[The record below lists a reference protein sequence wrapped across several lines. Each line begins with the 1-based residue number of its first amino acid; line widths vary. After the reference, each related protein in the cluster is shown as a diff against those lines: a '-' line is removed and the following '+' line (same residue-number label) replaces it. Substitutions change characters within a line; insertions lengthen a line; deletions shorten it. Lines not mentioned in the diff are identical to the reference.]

1 MNHNVINIKKKEN
14 KMTKGNIKK
23 ELEQELGIPFSKL
36 KFSQTKKITNF
47 FIKKINKEGFS
58 NDINNIILELMNKN
72 LISQELFFK
81 NIKKTD
87 NNFINFFFSK
97 ISFIEDITYLNLT
110 EKQILDNLDLIV
122 EKEEYQN
129 LFSTDRQYSTDFI
142 IKTTEKIL
150 KKIDISNIN
159 TLYKIKNYFYFI
171 LTYQKV
177 NENFISKYKEYIRFP
192 YLNEKN
198 LTPDIIFK
206 YIEEDFNIKSVAI
219 VLDEKDFFKYFYLK
233 YSQNEKNIM
242 KELISYLSSLE
253 KLREKEKEKINIISK
268 LFLEYF
274 NKNHIAFFIFEK
286 SKVSNA
292 IYNAIINNKDLS
304 SFISFFEKNPE
315 IAKKILKNDTDI
327 KQHIKT
333 LLEITK
339 IKEFLEK
346 KITFYKE
353 KKYPCT
359 YAKKTALIN
368 LFSFLKE
375 LEQIPGLKLAVKKVK
390 KQIKNKKINLKTDI
404 KNNNL

>member
-1 MNHNVINIKKKEN
+1 
-14 KMTKGNIKK
+14 MTKGNIKK

-253 KLREKEKEKINIISK
+253 KLREKEKEK
-268 LFLEYF
+268 F
-274 NKNHIAFFIFEK
+274 
-286 SKVSNA
+286 
-292 IYNAIINNKDLS
+292 
-304 SFISFFEKNPE
+304 
-315 IAKKILKNDTDI
+315 
-327 KQHIKT
+327 
-333 LLEITK
+333 
-339 IKEFLEK
+339 
-346 KITFYKE
+346 
-353 KKYPCT
+353 
-359 YAKKTALIN
+359 
-368 LFSFLKE
+368 
-375 LEQIPGLKLAVKKVK
+375 
-390 KQIKNKKINLKTDI
+390 
-404 KNNNL
+404 

>member
-110 EKQILDNLDLIV
+110 EKQILDNLNLIV

-253 KLREKEKEKINIISK
+253 KLREKEKEN
-268 LFLEYF
+268 
-274 NKNHIAFFIFEK
+274 
-286 SKVSNA
+286 
-292 IYNAIINNKDLS
+292 
-304 SFISFFEKNPE
+304 ISFFEKNPE

-390 KQIKNKKINLKTDI
+390 KQIKNKKINLKIDI